1 MNKSAPK
8 AQNTKAEATAATDPV
23 AIIRSLWLG
32 TCARYTVLCLILLVT
47 SAIAS
52 DSLTVT
58 YVDTV
63 RFFLLLPFGISLT
76 LAAWVRRSDKLSTGA
91 KVGLHALATLGGFYL
106 FCYLPYQVR
115 TPSRLKPARDR
126 WTTPPT
132 KASSAKTNSTRR
144 LPLPCPQVRKPSRS
158 SASPAS
164 CFLSRRPCWSCF

>member
-1 MNKSAPK
+1 MNKPASEAH
-8 AQNTKAEATAATDPV
+8 NTNALTLVKD
-23 AIIRSLWLG
+23 LWLG

-76 LAAWVRRSDKLSTGA
+76 LAAWVRRSDKLTTGA

-115 TPSRLKPARDR
+115 TKPAGMQVLIILLLVVILYAVAMGIYAAV
-126 WTTPPT
+126 T
-132 KASSAKTNSTRR
+132 AKTRQR
-144 LPLPCPQVRKPSRS
+144 QVDDTPYESQFRKD
-158 SASPAS
+158 
-164 CFLSRRPCWSCF
+164 

>member
-8 AQNTKAEATAATDPV
+8 AQNTKAETAVATDPG

-32 TCARYTVLCLILLVT
+32 TCARYTVLCMILLVV

-63 RFFLLLPFGISLT
+63 RFFLLLPFGLCLT
-76 LAAWVRRSDKLSTGA
+76 LAAWTRRSPKLGAGA

-115 TPSRLKPARDR
+115 TKPAGMQVLIFLLLVALLYAFVMGIYAAV
-126 WTTPPT
+126 T
-132 KASSAKTNSTRR
+132 AKTRQKKIDDTPYES
-144 LPLPCPQVRKPSRS
+144 QFRKD
-158 SASPAS
+158 
-164 CFLSRRPCWSCF
+164 

>member
-8 AQNTKAEATAATDPV
+8 AQNTKAETAAATDPV
-23 AIIRSLWLG
+23 ALIRSLWLG
-32 TCARYTVLCLILLVT
+32 TCARYTILCLILLVT

-63 RFFLLLPFGISLT
+63 RFFLLLPFGLTLT
-76 LAAWVRRSDKLSTGA
+76 LAAWVRRSRLGAGA

-115 TPSRLKPARDR
+115 TKPAGMQVLIILLLVVILYAVAMGIYAAV
-126 WTTPPT
+126 T
-132 KASSAKTNSTRR
+132 AKTRQR
-144 LPLPCPQVRKPSRS
+144 QVDDTPYESQFRKD
-158 SASPAS
+158 
-164 CFLSRRPCWSCF
+164 

>member
-8 AQNTKAEATAATDPV
+8 AQNTKAEAAAATDPV

-115 TPSRLKPARDR
+115 TKPAGMQVLIILLLVAVLYAVVMGIYAAV
-126 WTTPPT
+126 T
-132 KASSAKTNSTRR
+132 AKTRQR
-144 LPLPCPQVRKPSRS
+144 QVDDTPYESQFRKD
-158 SASPAS
+158 
-164 CFLSRRPCWSCF
+164 